1 MNKTRNH
8 LLFAIVLIC
17 AAIINADS
25 LTTSFPDI
33 INTSARIKVRPFA
46 LEDVRLLDSPF
57 KTAMELNGKWL
68 LDLEPDRFLSW
79 FRKEA
84 GLTPKAEV
92 YGGWEKNTIA
102 GHSLGHYMSACAMM
116 YAATGQNEYT
126 DRLAYIVDEL
136 DACQKANGSGYM
148 SAFPNG
154 KKALREVSRG
164 EISSK
169 GFDLNGIWV
178 PWYTQHKLM
187 AGLRDTYVYT
197 NSKKALAVWQAH
209 ASWIAQLL
217 DKLTPDQ
224 WQNML
229 ACEHGGIN
237 ETFADLYGVTANKTY
252 LDIARKF
259 YHKSVLD
266 PLSQEQDSITGL
278 HANTQVPKIIG
289 AARIYELT
297 GDDKFKTIA
306 NFFWQTV
313 VDHYTYANG
322 GNSSGEYF
330 GKPDQLA
337 AKMHD
342 TTETCNTYNMLKL
355 TRHVF
360 AWNPTAQYID
370 YYERALL
377 NHILAHQHPE
387 EGGKIVYKGFLD
399 MPARKGFSHPTNSF
413 WCCVG
418 TGMENHT
425 KYADT
430 IYSHNQNTLYVN
442 LFIASKLNFK
452 DKGIK
457 LTQITNFPTEGTST
471 LTFNCENPRQLSIKI
486 RKPYWTQDMT
496 VSLNGQKQNSNI
508 GDDGFIE
515 LTAKFKTGDRITI
528 EMPMRLHQ
536 STLPDRPSRTAFL
549 HGPTLLAAQLQDGEN
564 PPMLVSK
571 TGQNILQAFTRT
583 KPQQFTATEIGYQ
596 ITDSQMQSRPINMI
610 PLYTIAEQPYTVY
623 MDVFTPDQWQQKKAE
638 YQAEQKQIRQLE
650 ADSVDVLYIGQMQPE
665 RDHNLTG
672 EGTGT
677 GQFNGRKWRHA
688 YNGFFEFDMKVLP
701 DKPTDLQCTYWG
713 SERGTRTF
721 DILVDNKII
730 ATQKLDNNK
739 PQQFFDVKYQIP
751 TELTKGKQKVK
762 IRLQSHPNNYAGGL
776 FGVRTIKRK

>member
-1 MNKTRNH
+1 MNKTPNH
-8 LLFAIVLIC
+8 LFFAVVLIC
-17 AAIINADS
+17 ATIANADS
-25 LTTSFPDI
+25 LTKQFPDKI
-33 INTSARIKVRPFA
+33 DTSVHIKAHPFA
-46 LEDVRLLDSPF
+46 LEDVRLLDGPF
-57 KTAMELNGKWL
+57 KNAMDLNGKWL

-84 GLTPKAEV
+84 GLEPKAEV

-116 YAATGQNEYT
+116 YASTGNNEYKN
-126 DRLAYIVDEL
+126 RLAYIVDEL
-136 DACQKANGSGYM
+136 AACQKAHGNGYM

-154 KKALREVSRG
+154 KKALQEVSRG
-164 EISSK
+164 QIRSK

-178 PWYTQHKLM
+178 PWYTQHKLL
-187 AGLRDTYVYT
+187 AGLRDTYVFT
-197 NSKKALAVWQAH
+197 HSKKALEVWDAH
-209 ASWIAQLL
+209 AGWIAQLL
-217 DKLTPDQ
+217 ANLTDDQ

-259 YHKSVLD
+259 YHKSVLE
-266 PLSQEQDSITGL
+266 PLSQKTDSITGL

-306 NFFWQTV
+306 DFFWQTV

-322 GNSSGEYF
+322 GNSAGEYF
-330 GKPDQLA
+330 GKPDHLA

-360 AWNPTAQYID
+360 AWNPTAKHMD

-387 EGGKIVYKGFLD
+387 QGGKIVYKGFLD

-425 KYADT
+425 KYTDT
-430 IYSHNQNTLYVN
+430 IYSYNRDTLYVN
-442 LFIASKLNFK
+442 LFIPSKLNWK
-452 DKGIK
+452 DKGIT
-457 LTQITNFPTEGTST
+457 LTQKTNFPTEDKST
-471 LTFNCENPRQLSIKI
+471 LTFSCNTPTKLSLKI
-486 RKPYWTQDMT
+486 RKPYWAKEIT
-496 VSLNGQKQNSNI
+496 VKLNGNKQQIAI
-508 GDDGFIE
+508 GEDGFIK
-515 LTAKFKTGDRITI
+515 LTRKFKTNDQVVI
-528 EMPMRLHQ
+528 EMPMQLHR

-549 HGPTLLAAQLQDGEN
+549 HGPTLLAAQLDDGEKS
-564 PPMLVSK
+564 PMLVGK
-571 TGQNILQAFTRT
+571 KDQDILQAFKQT
-583 KPQQFTATEIGYQ
+583 KPQEFTATEIGYQ
-596 ITDSQMQSRPINMI
+596 ITDSDLKSRTINMT
-610 PLYTIAEQPYTVY
+610 PLYKIAEQPYTVY
-623 MDVFTPDQWQQKKAE
+623 MDVFSPSQWQQKKAE
-638 YQAEQKQIRQLE
+638 YQAEQKRIRQLE
-650 ADSVDVLYIGQMQPE
+650 VDSVDVLYIGQMQPE

-688 YNGFFEFDMKVLP
+688 YNGFFEFDMKVLS
-701 DKPTDLQCTYWG
+701 DKPTDLLCTYWG
-713 SERGTRTF
+713 SERGSRTF
-721 DILVDNKII
+721 DLLVDGNKI
-730 ATQKLDNNK
+730 ATQKLENNK
-739 PQQFFDVKYQIP
+739 PPQFFDVRYKIP
-751 TELTKGKQKVK
+751 TDLTKGKNKVRVRFK
-762 IRLQSHPNNYAGGL
+762 SHPNNYAGGL
-776 FGVRTIKRK
+776 FGVRTIKSE